1 MNNIKDFNG
10 DSNLRS
16 LLDFWVNT
24 GPMLAGVLV
33 INLIVVAWEREPVV
47 KLRVKFAE
55 SPLGTYI
62 RKALKRNTP
71 GENDP
76 EKGASAGA

>member
-16 LLDFWVNT
+16 LLNFWLNS
-24 GPMLAGVLV
+24 GPMLAGVLL
-33 INLIVVAWEREPVV
+33 INLVVVAWEREQVV
-47 KLRVKFAE
+47 KLRNKFAK
-55 SPLGTYI
+55 SPFGAYI
-62 RKALKRNTP
+62 RKALKRNPP
-71 GENDP
+71 GGKDP